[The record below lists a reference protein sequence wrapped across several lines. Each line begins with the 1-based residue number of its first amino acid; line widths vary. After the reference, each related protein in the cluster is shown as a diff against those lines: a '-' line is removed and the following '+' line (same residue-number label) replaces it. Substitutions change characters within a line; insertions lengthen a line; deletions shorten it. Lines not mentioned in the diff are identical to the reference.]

1 MDHTLQFYIDGRWVA
16 PLTSDTL
23 DVINPATE
31 QPIAKIAMGGADDVD
46 AAVAAAKKAFETFSL
61 TSREERLALLDSV
74 IGVYAGRMEE
84 LADIISQEVGAP
96 LWLAQA
102 AQAAAGLGH
111 LATARA
117 VLADFEFERPMG
129 TTLIV
134 REPVGVCGMIT
145 PWNWPLNQIACK
157 VAPALA
163 AGCTMVLKPSE
174 VAPLNAI
181 LFAEIMDAAGV
192 PAGVFN
198 LVNGDGINVGAPL
211 AAHPDI
217 DMVSFT
223 GSTRAGIE
231 VARAAAP
238 TVKRVAQELG
248 GKSANIILDD
258 ADFEAVI
265 TRDMSSMCTNSGQS
279 CNAPTRMLVPAARM
293 DEAAAI
299 AAAAAKNVVVGDPR
313 EATSNIGPVVSA
325 TQYSRIQQLI
335 EKGIGE
341 GAQLETG
348 GPGKPAGLETGYF
361 VQPTVFSH
369 VSNDMTIAREEI
381 FGPVLVMIGYED
393 DDDAV
398 RIANET
404 LYGLSGYISGSS
416 DRANAMARRIR
427 SGNVHVNGAGPDFNA
442 PFGGYRQS
450 GNGREWGPLGFEEY
464 LETKAIMGAN
474 TAGLTA
480 PAARSS
486 VDDRAA
492 GEIDLARGHRARP
505 VGGGKGGDVRHL
517 VVAGQALGEQPV
529 DPHPLWVRA
538 RPRAGGPGH
547 VRAASREAGGRPGE
561 PPAEHID
568 RRTLSRGARLTRRRR
583 PRGGS
588 ADRGRRHSRTAPRQR

>member
-1 MDHTLQFYIDGRWVA
+1 VDHTLEFYIDGRWVA
-16 PLTSDTL
+16 PRTSETL

-31 QPIAKIAMGGADDVD
+31 EPIAKIAMGGPDDVD
-46 AAVAAAKKAFETFSL
+46 AAVAAAKAAFETFSQ
-61 TSREERLALLDSV
+61 TSREERLALLDSI
-74 IGVYAGRMEE
+74 IGVYAGRMDE

-111 LATARA
+111 LATARG
-117 VLADFEFERPMG
+117 VLADFEFERPVG
-129 TTLIV
+129 STLIV

-157 VAPALA
+157 VAPAIA

-181 LFAEIMDAAGV
+181 IFAEIMDAAGV
-192 PAGVFN
+192 PHGVFN
-198 LVNGDGINVGAPL
+198 LVNGDGVNVGAPL
-211 AAHPDI
+211 SAHPDI
-217 DMVSFT
+217 DMMSFT

-231 VARAAAP
+231 VARNAAP

-258 ADFEAVI
+258 ADFETVI
-265 TRDMSSMCTNSGQS
+265 TRDMTGMCTNSGQS

-299 AAAAAKNVVVGDPR
+299 AAGAAKNVHPGDPR

-325 TQYSRIQQLI
+325 TQYGRIQQLI

-341 GAQLETG
+341 GAKLEVG
-348 GPGKPAGLETGYF
+348 GPGKPEGLETGYY
-361 VQPTVFSH
+361 VKPTVFSH

-398 RIANET
+398 RIANDT
-404 LYGLSGYISGSS
+404 LYGLSGYISGSA
-416 DRANAMARRIR
+416 DRAKTMARRIR
-427 SGNVHVNGAGPDFNA
+427 SGNVHVNGAGPDFTA

-450 GNGREWGPLGFEEY
+450 GNGREWGALGFEEY
-464 LETKAIMGAN
+464 LETKAIMGY
-474 TAGLTA
+474 
-480 PAARSS
+480 
-486 VDDRAA
+486 D
-492 GEIDLARGHRARP
+492 
-505 VGGGKGGDVRHL
+505 
-517 VVAGQALGEQPV
+517 VAG
-529 DPHPLWVRA
+529 
-538 RPRAGGPGH
+538 
-547 VRAASREAGGRPGE
+547 
-561 PPAEHID
+561 
-568 RRTLSRGARLTRRRR
+568 
-583 PRGGS
+583 
-588 ADRGRRHSRTAPRQR
+588 